1 MNSAG
6 QRDRNCDRAA
16 KVRIPS
22 RGLWALI
29 IVAVALA
36 ASAAALDPERAIS
49 QYGHTAWR
57 VQDGVFNGTPNVIA
71 QTTDGYLWIGTETE
85 LVRFDGVRFV
95 PWTPPAG
102 KSLPNSSIYSLL
114 GARDGSLWIGSGS
127 TLSRWKDDAL
137 VNYAD
142 TNGRVNAILED
153 QQGAI
158 WATRSRISDG
168 RGPLCLVEDVKLRCY
183 GDADGIPLPYGGS
196 LAQDQLGNLWI
207 ETNGE
212 LCRWKPGSPA
222 TTYFV
227 NQAELSGGGIGL
239 WKLASGHDGSIW
251 ASINLPKVGPSLQHF
266 IQGVWK
272 RYILPPL
279 LGVDPGITAVFVD
292 RDNVLWLGT
301 ASRGIY
307 RIFDGNTDHFGG
319 GDGLSSDSVQSF
331 YQDREGNLWVVT
343 SEGID
348 RFHDLPVVSFTIRQG
363 LTTDDASSVL
373 ASRDGT
379 LWIGNLGS
387 LDSLKGDKTTTVR
400 SANPVPGQKV
410 TSLLEDHMGRLWVG
424 VAGGLTI
431 YEGGRFHP
439 INRADGSALGG
450 IVAITEDTEHTIW
463 AEAIGTPTRLVRIQ
477 DMEVREEIAPPR
489 LPRAR
494 SLATD
499 LKSGIWLGLF
509 NGDLARYRGGQLETL
524 YKKQGS
530 DNQPIQNL
538 LVDAD
543 GSVWAATPKGLLH
556 WKDGKAQTL
565 SSENGLPC
573 DSVISLLKDLNGSI
587 WLYTACGVVSI
598 VDSELEKW
606 WQEPDSRVKLRVF
619 DAVDGAQP
627 ALSNFRPPAARSS
640 DGRLWFVNGS
650 IVQMVDPGRL
660 HENSTPPPVHI
671 EKIIADRK
679 SYRPGENLGLPSLTR
694 DLEIDYTAL
703 SFVAPQKVRFRYKL
717 EGRDADW
724 QDPQTRRQAFY
735 SDLRPGHYRFR
746 VIACNNDGVWNESGA
761 SLNFR
766 LLPAFYQTK
775 WFFLLCVAAVGGMT
789 WAAYRWHIRQVAARL
804 DSQFEERLAER
815 TRIAQDL
822 HDTLLQGFLSASMQL
837 HVANDQLPGDWPA
850 KPIVSRVLELMGQV
864 IDDGR
869 NAVRGL
875 RSSVA
880 ESTDLEQAFSRIL
893 PELGVERAIDFKVIV
908 EGSARPLHPVIRDE
922 AYRIGR
928 EALANAARHS
938 QAKAIE
944 VELEYSDHELR
955 LLVRDNGCGID
966 QQVLRSGRDGHW
978 GISGMRERAERIGG
992 KLKVWSRLADGTEVE
1007 LSVPGHVAF
1016 RSHSKRRGLQW
1027 FSRSH
1032 PQPTKPDIEKQ
1043 ASQRKK

>member
-1 MNSAG
+1 VNSAG
-6 QRDRNCDRAA
+6 QPDRNGGRAA
-16 KVRIPS
+16 SVRIPL
-22 RGLWALI
+22 RGLWVLITIALE
-29 IVAVALA
+29 LA
-36 ASAAALDPERAIS
+36 ASAAALDPQWAIS

-71 QTTDGYLWIGTETE
+71 QTSDGYLWIGTESE

-95 PWTPPAG
+95 PWTPPGG
-102 KSLPNSSIYSLL
+102 KSLPSSSIYSLL
-114 GARDGSLWIGSGS
+114 GADDGSLWIGSGN
-127 TLSRWKDDAL
+127 TLSRWKSDDL
-137 VNYAD
+137 FNYTD
-142 TNGRVNAILED
+142 TNARINAILED

-168 RGPLCLVEDVKLRCY
+168 RGPLCRVEDAKFRCY
-183 GDADGIPLPYGGS
+183 GDADGIPLLYGGS
-196 LAQDQLGNLWI
+196 LAQDKLGNLWI
-207 ETNGE
+207 DTNGE
-212 LCRWKPGSPA
+212 LCRWKPGSPCIP
-222 TTYFV
+222 YFV

-239 WKLASGHDGSIW
+239 WKLASGQDGSIW
-251 ASINLPKVGPSLQHF
+251 ASINLPGVGPSLQHF
-266 IQGVWK
+266 GEGVWEP
-272 RYILPPL
+272 YILPPS
-279 LGVDPGITAVFVD
+279 LGLDPGITAVFVD
-292 RDNVLWLGT
+292 RENVVWLGT

-307 RIFDGNTDHFGG
+307 RIFDGHTDHFGS

-331 YQDREGNLWVVT
+331 YQDREGNLWVAT

-348 RFHDLPVVSFTIRQG
+348 RFHDLPIVSFTIRQG
-363 LTTDDASSVL
+363 LTTDDASSIL
-373 ASRDGT
+373 TSQDGT

-387 LDSLKGDKTTTVR
+387 LDSLKGDKATTVR
-400 SANPVPGQKV
+400 SAKRLPGQHV
-410 TSLLEDHMGRLWVG
+410 TSLLEDHTGRFWVG
-424 VAGGLTI
+424 VAGGLTV

-450 IVAITEDTEHTIW
+450 IVAITEDTDHTIW
-463 AEAIGTPTRLVRIQ
+463 AEALGTPTRLVRIQ
-477 DMEVREEIAPPR
+477 DGKVREEIAPPR
-489 LPRAR
+489 IPRAR
-494 SLATD
+494 SLAAD
-499 LKSGIWLGLF
+499 PKGGIWLGLF
-509 NGDLARYRGGQLETL
+509 KGDLARYRSGQLETM
-524 YKKQGS
+524 YEKRSS

-543 GSVWAATPKGLLH
+543 GSIWAATPKGLLR

-565 SSENGLPC
+565 STPNGLPC
-573 DSVISLLKDLNGSI
+573 DSVISVLKDLNGSI
-587 WLYTACGVVSI
+587 WLYTACGAVAI
-598 VDSELEKW
+598 TASELEVW
-606 WQEPDSRVKLRVF
+606 WQQPGARVRLRVF

-627 ALSNFRPPAARSS
+627 ASSNFRPSATRSS

-650 IVQMVDPGRL
+650 IIQMVDPGHL
-660 HENSTPPPVHI
+660 YENGTPPPVHI

-679 SYRPGENLGLPSLTR
+679 SYTPGENLGLPSLTR

-735 SDLRPGHYRFR
+735 SDLRPGHYRFH
-746 VIACNNDGVWNESGA
+746 VIACNNDGVWNEAGA
-761 SLNFR
+761 SLNFT

-775 WFFLLCVAAVGGMT
+775 WFFLLWVAAFGGIA
-789 WAAYRWHIRQVAARL
+789 WASYRWHIRQVAARL

-850 KPIVSRVLELMGQV
+850 KPIVSRVLQLMEQV

-875 RSSVA
+875 RSSAA
-880 ESTDLEQAFSRIL
+880 EPTDLEQAFSRIL
-893 PELGVERAIDFKVIV
+893 PELGVQRATDFKVIV

-922 AYRIGR
+922 VYRVGR
-928 EALANAARHS
+928 EALVNAFRHS
-938 QAKAIE
+938 QANAIE
-944 VELEYSDHELR
+944 LELEYSDNQLR
-955 LLVRDNGCGID
+955 VLIRDNGCGID

-992 KLKVWSRLADGTEVE
+992 KLKVWSRPANGTEVE
-1007 LSVPGHVAF
+1007 LSIPGHVAF
-1016 RSHSKRRGLQW
+1016 RSHPPSGGW
-1027 FSRSH
+1027 FSRLH
-1032 PQPTKPDIEKQ
+1032 PRQPKSNLENQ
-1043 ASQRKK
+1043 GGERKK